1 MWRFMN
7 LNYTRSSRS
16 DFFFFFFTSASLVFS
31 VCRSQWGNNLPFDF
45 KRSLSLSE
53 SLGLQWE
60 AGKSFT
66 RELGLVDMDL

>member
-1 MWRFMN
+1 MRRFMN

-16 DFFFFFFTSASLVFS
+16 DFFFFSTSASLVFS
-31 VCRSQWGNNLPFDF
+31 VCNSQWGNNLPFDF
-45 KRSLSLSE
+45 KWSLSLSE

-66 RELGLVDMDL
+66 REPGLVDMDL